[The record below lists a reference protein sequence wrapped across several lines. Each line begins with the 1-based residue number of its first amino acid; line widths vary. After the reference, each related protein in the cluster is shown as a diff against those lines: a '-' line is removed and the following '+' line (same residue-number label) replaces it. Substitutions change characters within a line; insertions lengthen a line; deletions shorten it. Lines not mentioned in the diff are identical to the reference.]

1 MNAKSVL
8 SDSARI
14 LKFPK
19 RRSGSS
25 KKKFSKQLID
35 NQSDY
40 DDVDSTL
47 RRAEQFAQHVPYL
60 QEPFDNDQA
69 PN

>member
-25 KKKFSKQLID
+25 KKKFAKQLID
-35 NQSDY
+35 NKSDH
-40 DDVDSTL
+40 DDDSAL
-47 RRAEQFAQHVPYL
+47 RRAEQFVQHVPYL

>member
-35 NQSDY
+35 NKSDH
-40 DDVDSTL
+40 DDDSAL
-47 RRAEQFAQHVPYL
+47 RHAEQFAQHVPYL